1 MAARNL
7 VLNDGVLSAEVVSYE
22 PVELAQLEAVVTTK
36 QQAVDEAQAQVDA
49 ANQVL
54 SDAQAALSDSK
65 SEHEVGSGLV
75 AAATPPAE
83 SETTEPSPDGADGA
97 AENNPQ
103 ELQV

>member
-22 PVELAQLEAVVTTK
+22 PVELAQLEAAITAKQEVVN
-36 QQAVDEAQAQVDA
+36 AAQAA
-49 ANQVL
+49 HETTTTAL
-54 SDAQAALSDSK
+54 SDAQAALEDAK
-65 SEHEVGSGLV
+65 SEHAAASGLV